1 MKRFFAVGI
10 VLLAVMGMA
19 RSAGSLD
26 CDNAVTTVDMKQC
39 AQNEYDKADKELND
53 AYKKVMA
60 AVKASGNPKA
70 KDKLVAAQRAWIDFR
85 DKDCAFEASVF
96 EGGTMYGLIYT
107 SCLTDHTEKRT
118 KELLSFIDMWK

>member
-1 MKRFFAVGI
+1 MKRFFAIGV
-10 VLLAVMGMA
+10 VLLVVIGIA

-26 CDNAVTTVDMKQC
+26 CDNANTTVDMKQC
-39 AQNEYDKADKELND
+39 AQIEYDKADKELND
-53 AYKKVMA
+53 AYKKVMT

-96 EGGTMYGLIYT
+96 EGGTIYGLIYT
-107 SCLTDHTEKRT
+107 GCLTTRT
-118 KELLSFIDMWK
+118 QTRTQELLSFVDMWK